1 MSLPH
6 VWRSNNFLIDPFLSQ
21 GRRIK
26 CSTSQAKHRL
36 FIGNVPRNWEEEDM
50 KKVLMDVGPGVISV
64 ELLKV
69 HYHFS
74 DFQSFIFMMIVLVV
88 T

>member
-1 MSLPH
+1 MSLLR
-6 VWRSNNFLIDPFLSQ
+6 VSCSIFIIDHSLLSQ
-21 GRRIK
+21 GRKIK

-36 FIGNVPRNWEEEDM
+36 FIGNVPRNWDEEDM
-50 KKVLMDVGPGVISV
+50 KKVLMDVGPGVVSV

-69 HYHFS
+69 YYCFTNYPS
-74 DFQSFIFMMIVLVV
+74 WIFMMILVV